1 MNWSR
6 IKLIFV
12 QSFARWS
19 RLFICWCILHWL
31 STNNNI
37 VCFNFNLC
45 VFIYLFLFCLFLSS
59 ILPFCLIA
67 LFIYF
72 YQHILFKCLFIFV
85 LLWLKT
91 LSFSLILALHSKGLC
106 QNFNLFANKLLRR
119 NHFRTLIS
127 ACEKYLVKGFMLIGY
142 TWLLKQVL

>member
-1 MNWSR
+1 MPDDLGSSYADVFC
-6 IKLIFV
+6 IDLVPIIILSALISIFV
-12 QSFARWS
+12 Y
-19 RLFICWCILHWL
+19 L
-31 STNNNI
+31 
-37 VCFNFNLC
+37 
-45 VFIYLFLFCLFLSS
+45 FIYLFLFCLFLSS

-142 TWLLKQVL
+142 TWLLLRRHTFKFK